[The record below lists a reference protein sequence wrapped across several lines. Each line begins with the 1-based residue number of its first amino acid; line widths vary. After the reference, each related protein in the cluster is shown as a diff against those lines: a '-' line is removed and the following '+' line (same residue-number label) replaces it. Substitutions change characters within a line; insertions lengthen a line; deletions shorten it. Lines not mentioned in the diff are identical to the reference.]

1 MEDRCYEKTCSGH
14 GSCDANSGECRC
26 APGYTGADCA
36 NAGFFSGSRLI
47 TAEWGDNLNGWMK
60 AKAKGKQWSLCF
72 SSFTD
77 DATTPSTFHKQCDQ
91 HDTTLT
97 VARNSLN
104 YTFGGYVRVPPASF
118 RCCSVL
124 FLVRFS
130 RGADGTGERQTE
142 NVGRGRS

>member
-1 MEDRCYEKTCSGH
+1 VSRCYKTLCSGH

-36 NAGFFSGSRLI
+36 DVQFPGSRLI
-47 TAEWGDNLNGWMK
+47 TYEWGGSLDGWMK
-60 AKAKGKQWSLCF
+60 AKVKGKQWSLCF

-77 DATTPSTFHKQCDQ
+77 DATTPSTFHRLCDQ
-91 HDTTLT
+91 YDTTLT

-118 RCCSVL
+118 RS
-124 FLVRFS
+124 
-130 RGADGTGERQTE
+130 
-142 NVGRGRS
+142 

>member
-60 AKAKGKQWSLCF
+60 AKVKGKQWSLCF
-72 SSFTD
+72 NSFTD
-77 DATTPSTFHKQCDQ
+77 DATTAKG
-91 HDTTLT
+91 
-97 VARNSLN
+97 VRAERARWRS
-104 YTFGGYVRVPPASF
+104 
-118 RCCSVL
+118 
-124 FLVRFS
+124 
-130 RGADGTGERQTE
+130 
-142 NVGRGRS
+142 GRGSRESERRGESHITHIIS